1 MSEKL
6 PIISIKEGETLF
18 SEGDSSS
25 QMYFL
30 KSGKMKAVK
39 KSGNKEIELG
49 EIAEGELL
57 GEVSFF
63 DKGPRTAAVIAV
75 EDSELA
81 VIPSEKFQ
89 KIFEDLPSWYQAL
102 TVTLIKRIRRT
113 DEDLCT

>member
-1 MSEKL
+1 MGEKL
-6 PIISIKEGETLF
+6 PVLNIKSGEILF

-39 KSGNKEIELG
+39 KHANKDVELG
-49 EIAEGELL
+49 TIIEGELL

-63 DKGPRTAAVIAV
+63 DKKPRTATVIAI
-75 EDSELA
+75 EDCDLA
-81 VIPSEKFQ
+81 IIPSEKFQ
-89 KIFEDLPSWYQAL
+89 KIFDDLPSWYQAL